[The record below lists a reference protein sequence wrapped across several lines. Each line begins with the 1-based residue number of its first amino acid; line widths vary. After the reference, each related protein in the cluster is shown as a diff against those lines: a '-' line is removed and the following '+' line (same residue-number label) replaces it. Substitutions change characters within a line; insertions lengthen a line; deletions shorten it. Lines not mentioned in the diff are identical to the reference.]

1 MLAVITQLKTSE
13 TRYFHQTFLVTM
25 FESLHLEL
33 KEENSYCLLNYLSL
47 FLNFSMASFLIII
60 LFSGNFPPQVPYK
73 VVPLKKCVQTF
84 FVQDFTLVV
93 NAFVEKE
100 ILLTHTQNM
109 KFCEKTFSD

>member
-1 MLAVITQLKTSE
+1 
-13 TRYFHQTFLVTM
+13 
-25 FESLHLEL
+25 
-33 KEENSYCLLNYLSL
+33 
-47 FLNFSMASFLIII
+47 MASFLIII

-93 NAFVEKE
+93 NVFVEKE

-109 KFCEKTFSD
+109 KFCEKTLFLTS